1 MSNHFIPFKSILNDS
16 HPFQFIL
23 YHYYHQCHSAE
34 PEDVVEKLL
43 EMTENTRSQVNT
55 KYKRFSNMA
64 RWLSHKEPVSHCH
77 IPVIQFSLLQ
87 APSAISFP
95 SSFSPTTF
103 ATVHGKMSS
112 VPGSPASSLRGSVAS
127 NRDHYRK
134 PIPFQVNWNCH

>member
-1 MSNHFIPFKSILNDS
+1 M
-16 HPFQFIL
+16 
-23 YHYYHQCHSAE
+23 
-34 PEDVVEKLL
+34 EKLL

-55 KYKRFSNMA
+55 KYRGIS
-64 RWLSHKEPVSHCH
+64 L
-77 IPVIQFSLLQ
+77 QFSSLQ

-112 VPGSPASSLRGSVAS
+112 MPGSPASSLRGSVAS

-134 PIPFQVNWNCH
+134 PIPFQVI